1 MEMILQ
7 QLQSYSPGILIG
19 AGLAL
24 LIVPAWIRYI
34 IAFGLIFLGVTQLY
48 PELLSGAAVPTVP
61 ASGN

>member
-1 MEMILQ
+1 MEMVLE
-7 QLQSYSPGILIG
+7 QLRSYSPGILIG

-48 PELLSGAAVPTVP
+48 PDLLSGATVP
-61 ASGN
+61 AIPASGS

>member
-1 MEMILQ
+1 METILGH
-7 QLQSYSPGILIG
+7 LQSYSPGILIG

-48 PELLSGAAVPTVP
+48 PDLLSGVAVPPTQQTG
-61 ASGN
+61 S